1 VKQDNLHME
10 AHMTIQVMKQAIRQR
25 IIADREQ
32 LTAAERARLS
42 QAISER
48 IANLD
53 AYRTANTV
61 LAYMSFGAE
70 FSSDEWVQQA
80 LRDDKCVLLPKV
92 NRATNELD
100 IYRVSNLQHDLA
112 PGLWHIRE
120 PLVERCAKINT
131 LEEVGFILLPGIA
144 FGRDGAR
151 LGYGG
156 GFYDKLLARIKN
168 ETPGCC
174 PALVAGAFAIQ
185 LTEGLPQEAT
195 DHKVEWVVTESETIQ
210 CVLDKHMDR

>member
-1 VKQDNLHME
+1 
-10 AHMTIQVMKQAIRQR
+10 MTIQVMKQAIRQR

-32 LTAAERARLS
+32 LTAAERAFLS
-42 QAISER
+42 HAISER
-48 IANLD
+48 IANLNV
-53 AYRTANTV
+53 YRTANTV

-70 FSSDEWVQQA
+70 FCTEEWVQQA
-80 LRDDKCVLLPKV
+80 LREDKCVLLPKV
-92 NRATNELD
+92 NRTTNELD

-112 PGLWHIRE
+112 PGLWNIRE
-120 PLVERCAKINT
+120 PLVERCTKIIA
-131 LEEVGFILLPGIA
+131 LSEVDFILLPGIA

-156 GFYDKLLARIKN
+156 GFYDKLLARIKDAN
-168 ETPGCC
+168 QGCR

-185 LTEGLPQEAT
+185 LVEGLPQEDT

-210 CVLDKHMDR
+210 CVSAKHMDR

>member
-1 VKQDNLHME
+1 
-10 AHMTIQVMKQAIRQR
+10 MTIQVMKQAIRQR

-32 LTAAERARLS
+32 LTAAERAFLS
-42 QAISER
+42 HAISER
-48 IANLD
+48 IANLN

-70 FSSDEWVQQA
+70 FCTEEWVQQA

-112 PGLWHIRE
+112 PGLWNIRE
-120 PLVERCAKINT
+120 PLVERCTKIIALN
-131 LEEVGFILLPGIA
+131 EVDFILLPGIA

-156 GFYDKLLARIKN
+156 GFYDKLLARIKDADQ
-168 ETPGCC
+168 GCR

-185 LTEGLPQEAT
+185 LVEGLPQEDT

-210 CVLDKHMDR
+210 CVSAKHMDR

>member
-1 VKQDNLHME
+1 
-10 AHMTIQVMKQAIRQR
+10 MTIQVMKQAIRQR

-32 LTAAERARLS
+32 LTAAERAFLS
-42 QAISER
+42 HAISER
-48 IANLD
+48 IANLNV
-53 AYRTANTV
+53 YRTANTV

-70 FSSDEWVQQA
+70 FCTEEWVQQA
-80 LRDDKCVLLPKV
+80 LREDKCVLLPKV
-92 NRATNELD
+92 NRTTNELD

-112 PGLWHIRE
+112 PGLWNIRE
-120 PLVERCAKINT
+120 PLVERCTKIIALN
-131 LEEVGFILLPGIA
+131 EVDFILLPGIA

-156 GFYDKLLARIKN
+156 GFYDKLLARIKDAN
-168 ETPGCC
+168 QGCR

-185 LTEGLPQEAT
+185 LVEGLPQEDT

-210 CVLDKHMDR
+210 CVSAKHMDR